1 MTIPIGAGHG
11 LTNLEGH
18 TDFDIVWP
26 WNQPGGL
33 RRGATA
39 VLRVKNE
46 APGLRFV
53 LPPLLRACDHV
64 LLVDNGSDD
73 GTADVARRV
82 AEECGATDRL
92 TVLDYP
98 HQVARAGGE
107 HLATPATSVHSLTH
121 FYNWCFS
128 HVRTTYSMKWD
139 GDMVLTPEGAGLL
152 RDLSWQLQAT
162 DAIVAM
168 PRHPLTV
175 VDESTGWLDL
185 SLRFL
190 EPWVYPMGPDYTFVK
205 AFDWELREF
214 PPGVERIVL
223 QQGLCVEVKWLDADE
238 YAHWRRDGVDFTS
251 TRLYRK
257 LREFEVDK
265 AIRNG
270 SPEELGGL
278 VKVTAPPGVH
288 IIDHVSRDWLWRQ
301 PRPLVTHSL
310 PAALRERVRA

>member
-1 MTIPIGAGHG
+1 MPDIAS
-11 LTNLEGH
+11 LERESGYDV
-18 TDFDIVWP
+18 TWP
-26 WNQPGGL
+26 WTSGEPL
-33 RRGATA
+33 
-39 VLRVKNE
+39 
-46 APGLRFV
+46 APGLTCVFRVRNEARNLPWV
-53 LPPLLRACDHV
+53 LPPIFSAVQHV

-82 AEECGATDRL
+82 AEQCGAADRL

-139 GDMVLTPEGAGLL
+139 GDMVLTPEGAGIL
-152 RDLSWQLQAT
+152 RDLSWQLQST
-162 DAIVAM
+162 RAIVAM

-190 EPWVYPMGPDYTFVK
+190 EPWVYPMGPDFTFVK

-223 QQGLCVEVKWLDADE
+223 QQGLVRRGEVA
-238 YAHWRRDGVDFTS
+238 RRRRV
-251 TRLYRK
+251 
-257 LREFEVDK
+257 
-265 AIRNG
+265 
-270 SPEELGGL
+270 
-278 VKVTAPPGVH
+278 
-288 IIDHVSRDWLWRQ
+288 
-301 PRPLVTHSL
+301 RPLAARRRRLHQHPALPQAARVRGRRGDPQRRPRGARRAREGDRARPASTSSTTSAATGSGASPDPLVQHSL
-310 PAALRERVRA
+310 PASLKERA